1 MIKPPRS
8 APLPQRLMGIG
19 LSLMLLL
26 SMGCARSPQRSY
38 YSLQGPAAA
47 QPRGPAFTP
56 GRMDVVLGP
65 VTLPDSVDRPQIVT
79 RDGENRLAIDDLHR
93 WAQPLSSEVAAVI
106 AASLYRDL
114 GKTTLVGIQGQETA
128 ASDPA
133 FRVTVDIQRF
143 EAVPGQSATVEAAWM
158 IRYKNSDPPL
168 RGLSQARE
176 SLADTRYETLAKAY
190 ARALGR
196 ISREMAAAIGSIR
209 PGF

>member
-1 MIKPPRS
+1 MINLCSP
-8 APLPQRLMGIG
+8 APKLQRLTLVG
-19 LSLMLLL
+19 LGLLL
-26 SMGCARSPQRSY
+26 LIHAGCARSPQRSY

-47 QPRGPAFTP
+47 QPRGTSFNP

-93 WAQPLSSEVAAVI
+93 WAQPLTGEVAAVL

-143 EAVPGQSATVEAAWM
+143 EAAPGQSATVEAAWM
-158 IRYKNSDPPL
+158 IRRKGSDAPL

-176 SLADTRYETLAKAY
+176 PVTDASYDTLAKAY

-196 ISREMAAAIGSIR
+196 ISREIAAAMDGVP
-209 PGF
+209 PG

>member
-1 MIKPPRS
+1 MINTRYPVLELR
-8 APLPQRLMGIG
+8 RLTFIG
-19 LSLMLLL
+19 LGLALLL
-26 SMGCARSPQRSY
+26 STGCARSPQRSY

-93 WAQPLSSEVAAVI
+93 WAQPLTGEVAAVL

-114 GKTTLVGIQGQETA
+114 GKTTLVGIQGKETA
-128 ASDPA
+128 ASDPL
-133 FRVTVDIQRF
+133 FRVAVDIQRF
-143 EAVPGQSATVEAAWM
+143 EAAPGQSATVEAAWM
-158 IRYKNSDPPL
+158 IRLKGSVAPL

-176 SLADTRYETLAKAY
+176 PATDASYDALAKAY

-196 ISREMAAAIGSIR
+196 ISREIAAAMSSIR
-209 PGF
+209 PG